1 MATATSTSARRA
13 RNEASEMTDSS
24 WGFGIDMARGAT
36 DVWGRSLQAS
46 METMTT
52 LMDLAAQLQRE
63 IFDSAMT
70 SVKQSME
77 LWADMLQGTAERGS
91 ARFKDAVDTMA
102 DKVKDSTGEIASF
115 AGETANETRQTA
127 RSAASRAS

>member
-1 MATATSTSARRA
+1 MATAASTSARRA
-13 RNEASEMTDSS
+13 RNEAQEMQDSS
-24 WGFGIDMARGAT
+24 WGYGMDMARGAT

-52 LMDLAAQLQRE
+52 MMDLAAQLQRE
-63 IFDSAMT
+63 MFDSAMT
-70 SVKQSME
+70 GVKQSME
-77 LWADMLQGTAERGS
+77 MWADMLQGTAERGS

-102 DKVKDSTGEIASF
+102 DKVKDSTGEIASL

-127 RSAASRAS
+127 RSASRAS